1 MKSCNDE
8 VDADASKCGDEN
20 DNNNEG
26 DSDGNGN
33 GQFRSGVP
41 SQGCLIICLL
51 ISLIQVKKKSI
62 PSFLV
67 WLITDPR
74 LYYPLHQEKDT
85 KKWNQRQRKRGSVDV
100 YLWKAVIDPSKLQVE
115 DHPQFKG
122 VCLVKTDGKISSPRC
137 PGVILHSFQFIIF
150 TFRLCLA
157 DHCSIL
163 SDIFYVKSA

>member
-1 MKSCNDE
+1 MRINMVIKMTTIMRATATVIYD
-8 VDADASKCGDEN
+8 
-20 DNNNEG
+20 
-26 DSDGNGN
+26 N

-51 ISLIQVKKKSI
+51 ISLIQVKTKSI

-122 VCLVKTDGKISSPRC
+122 VCLVKTDGKITSPRC
-137 PGVILHSFQFIIF
+137 PGVMLHSFHFIIF

-163 SDIFYVKSA
+163 SDIFYMNSA